1 MTILTKK
8 ELKSLFLLTKYGLNA
23 MIRKKELQT
32 FAMTSKNYDRFFGVT
47 EVIIVDLNELFLFIE
62 KSPYFYADITKN
74 RMINMRFS

>member
-47 EVIIVDLNELFLFIE
+47 EVIIVDLNE
-62 KSPYFYADITKN
+62 
-74 RMINMRFS
+74 